1 MTSIRTEYR
10 NKRIELVK
18 ENIMLLCNMLLMD
31 KQQLEQIPLVSLKNL
46 NRLLKRENKQTVIF
60 KNGL

>member
-46 NRLLKRENKQTVIF
+46 NKLLKRVDKRTVIF

>member
-10 NKRIELVK
+10 NKRIELIK

-31 KQQLEQIPLVSLKNL
+31 KQQLEKIPLISYKKLSK
-46 NRLLKRENKQTVIF
+46 LLKLEDKRTIIF
-60 KNGL
+60 QHGF